1 MKQLLA
7 PGKYVIAVSGGV
19 DSVALLN
26 MLVGTKGVDLIVA
39 HYDHGIRSNSSRD
52 RYFAQW
58 LAESYGLAFECEE
71 GKLGPDTSEAFA
83 REKRYE
89 FLRRIKDKRGAK
101 AIVTAHHEDDV
112 LETIVLNM
120 LRGTSRKGLS
130 SLDSRDDVL
139 RPLLH
144 MSKQEIL
151 DYALKN
157 NLVWYEDETNSDERY
172 LRNWVRRNIVP
183 RLSHDKRKSLLDS
196 YNKSRQDNKI
206 IDGLLD
212 EFIDSGGRT
221 LNKYQLVM
229 LPHEVGLDLVAHWL
243 RKNDVEID
251 RKMVERVLISAKTS
265 WPGVRIDLNSG
276 RYVLVQKKT
285 VDLH

>member
-39 HYDHGIRSNSSRD
+39 HYDHGIRNNSSRD

-71 GKLGPDTSEAFA
+71 GKLGPGASEAFA

-151 DYALKN
+151 DYAQKN
-157 NLVWYEDETNSDERY
+157 NLVWHEDETNADERY
-172 LRNWVRRNIVP
+172 LRNWVRHKIISNLNASNRKKL
-183 RLSHDKRKSLLDS
+183 LSTYSKARE
-196 YNKSRQDNKI
+196 DNKV
-206 IDGLLD
+206 IDDYLEKFVEPSNQTVNVYKLL
-212 EFIDSGGRT
+212 
-221 LNKYQLVM
+221 M
-229 LPHEVGLDLVAHWL
+229 LPHEVGLELVAHWL
-243 RKNDVEID
+243 RVNDVEID

-265 WPGVRIDLNSG
+265 RPGVRIDLNSG

-285 VDLH
+285 IDLR